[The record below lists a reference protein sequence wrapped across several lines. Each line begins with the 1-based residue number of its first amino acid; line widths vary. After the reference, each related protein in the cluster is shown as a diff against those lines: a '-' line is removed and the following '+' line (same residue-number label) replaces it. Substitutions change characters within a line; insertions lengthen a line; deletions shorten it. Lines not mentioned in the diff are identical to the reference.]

1 MLNQKIF
8 FKHHLGMGDA
18 IVHNGMVRKYL
29 KDHPA
34 TQIFI
39 PSKFHNLKN
48 VIYMYRDCPSI
59 SVLGFSGDKG
69 MENYLKVAKFDKII
83 STHYSDNNPFDY
95 DKYCDDLFYHI
106 VEMSPA
112 VKKTHFFVQRD
123 SHIEAKVYDELVG
136 SKGIID
142 YIFIHEKEGSSI
154 TINRDKLLPK
164 LPIVIAESKYG
175 IFELLKVIEMAKSVD
190 LVSSCFL
197 SLMTCKK
204 YNERVFAHM
213 YCDRQ
218 NLASYIIQQNIEV
231 YL

>member
-29 KDHPA
+29 QEHPGI
-34 TQIFI
+34 QIFI
-39 PSKFHNLKN
+39 PSKIHNLKN

-59 SVLGFSGDKG
+59 SVLGFSDDGI
-69 MENYLKVAKFDKII
+69 MEQYLKITQFDKII

-95 DKYCDDLFYHI
+95 DTYCDDLFYRI
-106 VEMSPA
+106 IQMSPA

-123 SHIEAKVYDELVG
+123 SEIEAKVYDELVG

-142 YIFIHEKEGSSI
+142 YIFIHEKEESSI
-154 TINRDKLLPK
+154 LLNRDKLLPK
-164 LPIVIAESKYG
+164 LPIVIADSKYG
-175 IFELLKVIEMAKSVD
+175 IFELLKVIEMAKRVD
-190 LVSSCFL
+190 LVSSSFL

-231 YL
+231 FL